1 MSSLTLASISWD
13 RGLLLFAPRRRN
25 VKNAWRISMCAI
37 TLAICASIPVWLNHR
52 VAANCDSEIMICAL
66 VYVDIEGNIINEQTD
81 IAASSFRII
90 IMNFVTSYV
99 ITTIH
104 LIVFGGLIIGI
115 GHYDS
120 YNMTHICLKPW

>member
-1 MSSLTLASISWD
+1 
-13 RGLLLFAPRRRN
+13 
-25 VKNAWRISMCAI
+25 
-37 TLAICASIPVWLNHR
+37 
-52 VAANCDSEIMICAL
+52 MICAL

-104 LIVFGGLIIGI
+104 LIVFGGLIIGM
-115 GHYDS
+115 GYNDS
-120 YNMTHICLKPW
+120 YSMTHICLKPM